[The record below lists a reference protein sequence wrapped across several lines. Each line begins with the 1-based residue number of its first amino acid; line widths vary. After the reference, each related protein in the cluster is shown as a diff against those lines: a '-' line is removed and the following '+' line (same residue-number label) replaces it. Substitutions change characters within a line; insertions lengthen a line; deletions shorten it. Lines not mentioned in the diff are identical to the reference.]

1 MGASGPKVYGYLAS
15 ETGFHPFAALQRM
28 DLTHCSLPRGIPNF
42 RSITRLKVSAS
53 LMLLVHLKTFK
64 VQGEHR
70 PLDGEKQMLTMVGV
84 GLQV

>member
-1 MGASGPKVYGYLAS
+1 MGVLGQKVYGYLAS
-15 ETGFHPFAALQRM
+15 ETGFHPFAALRRI
-28 DLTHCSLPRGIPNF
+28 DLTKCSPQEIPKF
-42 RSITRLKVSAS
+42 GPTTRLKMSAS